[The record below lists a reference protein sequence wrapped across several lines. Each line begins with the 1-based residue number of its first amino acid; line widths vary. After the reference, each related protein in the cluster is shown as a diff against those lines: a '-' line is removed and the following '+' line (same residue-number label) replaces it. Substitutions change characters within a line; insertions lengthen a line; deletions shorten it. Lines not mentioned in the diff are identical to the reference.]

1 LTWTLSAFR
10 LTEDNAII
18 QYLQS
23 GSSAYY
29 QNAGRIRNDGLEA
42 GLGARLASWADLNLA
57 WTEAKYRFVSY
68 IFPVGAVVDTLNGK
82 RLSGVPDH
90 FVRLGFRTHRDRWT
104 LDADETW
111 SSSMYADDQNTQL
124 IPAWGNGDVNVR
136 ATWTGEAGSLR
147 LQPFAAVNNLLNQAY
162 IGSVTING
170 AAGRTIE
177 PAPLRNYY
185 FGMEIGW
192 RDGK

>member
-1 LTWTLSAFR
+1 MFR
-10 LTEDNAII
+10 LIEDNAII

-29 QNAGRIRNDGLEA
+29 RNAGRIRNDGLEF
-42 GLGARLASWADLNLA
+42 GLAARVASWADVNLA
-57 WTEAKYRFVSY
+57 WTEANYRFVNY
-68 IFPVGAVVDTLNGK
+68 IFPAGAVMDTLNGK
-82 RLSGVPDH
+82 KLSGVPDH
-90 FVRLGFRTHRDRWT
+90 FVRLGLRTHWNHWT

-124 IPAWGNGDVNVR
+124 ISSWGNGDLNLR
-136 ATWTGEAGSLR
+136 ATWTAEAGSVR
-147 LQPFAAVNNLLNQAY
+147 LQPYAAVNNLLNQAY

-192 RDGK
+192 RAVK